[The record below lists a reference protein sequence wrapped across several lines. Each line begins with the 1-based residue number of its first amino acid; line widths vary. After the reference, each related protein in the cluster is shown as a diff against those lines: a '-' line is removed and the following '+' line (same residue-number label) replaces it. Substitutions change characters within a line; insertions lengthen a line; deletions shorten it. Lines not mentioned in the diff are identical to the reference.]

1 MHLSK
6 VQRRGGSE
14 IGTRA
19 LGALSQRVLRLSMLS
34 VHAVSIS
41 VSNSDKEHILRGMK
55 PGRKRDPATACQIL
69 HTWPGLASPPNMLI
83 QGRKWHSIMRR
94 GRIIII

>member
-19 LGALSQRVLRLSMLS
+19 LSQRVLRLSVLS
-34 VHAVSIS
+34 VHVVSIS
-41 VSNSDKEHILRGMK
+41 VSNFDKEHILRGME

-69 HTWPGLASPPNMLI
+69 HTWPGLASPPNRLI
-83 QGRKWHSIMRR
+83 QFKDQNGILS
-94 GRIIII
+94 